1 MSTLTLGRRGIGV
14 SSEPYDSDVRQG
26 GARPSITVRPES
38 GERPSDLGRRFNDVL
53 RGSLERSGFPQP
65 GEPEEFKPEPER
77 RGWLGA
83 VVVAPGIMV
92 RADEF
97 EERYGGIDLQGLKA
111 RMTPAIF
118 KAFVRHIGSIPGRP
132 DLDVDEISVI
142 PEVR

>member
-1 MSTLTLGRRGIGV
+1 MSTLTLGRQRIGV
-14 SSEPYDSDVRQG
+14 STDPDECGVGQEGVRV
-26 GARPSITVRPES
+26 SIAVRPES
-38 GERPSDLGRRFNDVL
+38 PDRFPDLSHHFNDAM
-53 RGSLERSGFPQP
+53 RASLEQAGFRQ
-65 GEPEEFKPEPER
+65 PEEFEREPPHR
-77 RGWLGA
+77 VRLGG

-97 EERYGGIDLQGLKA
+97 EERYGGIDLEGLKA

-132 DLDVDEISVI
+132 DLDVDEISAI

>member
-1 MSTLTLGRRGIGV
+1 MSTLTFGRYRIGISPDV
-14 SSEPYDSDVRQG
+14 RESDVGQQG
-26 GARPSITVRPES
+26 AQVSIDVRPQ
-38 GERPSDLGRRFNDVL
+38 RRDRFSDVWQQFNDVI
-53 RGSLERSGFPQP
+53 RVGLERSGFRQ
-65 GEPEEFKPEPER
+65 PEESVEEREPLATTR
-77 RGWLGA
+77 VRA
-83 VVVAPGIMV
+83 VLVAPGIMV

-132 DLDVDEISVI
+132 DLDVDEISAI

>member
-1 MSTLTLGRRGIGV
+1 MSTLTLGRPRIGV
-14 SSEPYDSDVRQG
+14 SAEPRDSDVGRG
-26 GARPSITVRPES
+26 
-38 GERPSDLGRRFNDVL
+38 GERVSMGVRAESPDRFPDLWQQFDDAI
-53 RGSLERSGFPQP
+53 RGGLERSGFPQ
-65 GEPEEFKPEPER
+65 PEEFKPEPER

-111 RMTPAIF
+111 RMTPALF

-132 DLDVDEISVI
+132 DLDVDEISAI

>member
-1 MSTLTLGRRGIGV
+1 MSTLTLRGPRIGV
-14 SSEPYDSDVRQG
+14 STEADEYDVAQEGERVSIDVRRE
-26 GARPSITVRPES
+26 GADRFSE
-38 GERPSDLGRRFNDVL
+38 LWQHFNDTI
-53 RGSLERSGFPQP
+53 RGTLERSGFRQ
-65 GEPEEFKPEPER
+65 PEELERRPER
-77 RGWLGA
+77 RARLGA

-118 KAFVRHIGSIPGRP
+118 KAFVRHIGSIRGRP
-132 DLDVDEISVI
+132 DLDVDEISAI

>member
-1 MSTLTLGRRGIGV
+1 LW
-14 SSEPYDSDVRQG
+14 Q
-26 GARPSITVRPES
+26 
-38 GERPSDLGRRFNDVL
+38 RFNDAI
-53 RGSLERSGFPQP
+53 RGSLEQSGFRQP
-65 GEPEEFKPEPER
+65 EVEVIEQREPLR
-77 RGWLGA
+77 RTWGA
-83 VVVAPGIMV
+83 VVVAQGILV

-132 DLDVDEISVI
+132 DLDVDEISAI

>member
-1 MSTLTLGRRGIGV
+1 MSTITLGRRRIGV
-14 SSEPYDSDVRQG
+14 SSEPYESDIGQQGARLSIDVRPQSPD
-26 GARPSITVRPES
+26 RF
-38 GERPSDLGRRFNDVL
+38 SDLWQRFNDAI
-53 RGSLERSGFPQP
+53 RGSLEQSGFRQP
-65 GEPEEFKPEPER
+65 EVEVIEQREPLR
-77 RGWLGA
+77 RTWGA
-83 VVVAPGIMV
+83 VVVAPGILV

-132 DLDVDEISVI
+132 DLDVDEISAI